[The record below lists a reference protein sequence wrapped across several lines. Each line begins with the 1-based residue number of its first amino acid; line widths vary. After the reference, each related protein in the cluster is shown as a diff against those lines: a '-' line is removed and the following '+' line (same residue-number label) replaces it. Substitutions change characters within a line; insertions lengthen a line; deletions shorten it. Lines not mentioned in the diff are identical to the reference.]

1 LVDDDKDIL
10 SVLKRGLETR
20 DYKVFDFDSP
30 VKALEY
36 LKTVNR
42 PQLLITDIRMPEM
55 SGFELIRLV
64 QKDHPEISVMAM
76 SSFDIRKSEF
86 DKVFPTIKIDA
97 FVHKPVGMS
106 KFVDTV
112 NAIMVEKKPTQ

>member
-1 LVDDDKDIL
+1 MDDDKDIL
-10 SVLKRGLETR
+10 SLLKIGLER
-20 DYKVFDFDSP
+20 NDYKVYDFDSP

-36 LKTVNR
+36 LETVNS

-55 SGFELIRLV
+55 SGFELIRRV

-76 SSFDIRKSEF
+76 SSFEIRKSEF
-86 DKVFPTIKIDA
+86 DKVFATIKLDA
-97 FVHKPVGMS
+97 LVLKPVTMT

-112 NAIMVEKKPTQ
+112 NAIMVEKKPNE